1 MSSRGIIAS
10 CFWGAEGKS
19 PPCALS
25 IFSVDCFFPHFE
37 QEQEQASSDMENVWW
52 NVTLGS
58 VCCVSAEVL
67 GQAFSPSP
75 SNLSFRS
82 SQESWKQFLCTQ
94 VSFWQGFHFWTVLYK
109 KIAFMILIF
118 FFFHR
123 GSSNPAAPHIT
134 VGLCNLCCCFHTN
147 KWNKVQ
153 FVPTVRSLGIF
164 FSSLSRDIGS
174 IKIWTQNSI

>member
-52 NVTLGS
+52 NVTLRS

-109 KIAFMILIF
+109 KIAFVILIF
-118 FFFHR
+118 FFFFSQR
-123 GSSNPAAPHIT
+123 LQQSCSSSYNC
-134 VGLCNLCCCFHTN
+134 GL
-147 KWNKVQ
+147 VQ
-153 FVPTVRSLGIF
+153 LVLLFPYQQM
-164 FSSLSRDIGS
+164 
-174 IKIWTQNSI
+174 K